1 MMVQKQSMEYE
12 PEEKREFFLDDT
24 FALFLIESG
33 KDTPYFA
40 ALIDDIT
47 KFQ

>member
-1 MMVQKQSMEYE
+1 MMVTKEAIEFE
-12 PEEKREFFLDDT
+12 PEEKREFFVDDT
-24 FALFLIESG
+24 FVLFLIESG